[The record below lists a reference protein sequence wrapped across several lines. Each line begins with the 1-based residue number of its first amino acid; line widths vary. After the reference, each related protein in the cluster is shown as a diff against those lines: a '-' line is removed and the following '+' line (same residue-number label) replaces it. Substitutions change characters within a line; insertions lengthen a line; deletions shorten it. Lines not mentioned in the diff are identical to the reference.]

1 MKMKWRVGDVPQI
14 ETSVALPGIRERE
27 KNRKYRSYFHT
38 SNSIIR
44 KKMPAAEEA
53 AGGESV

>member
-1 MKMKWRVGDVPQI
+1 MKWRVGDVPQI
-14 ETSVALPGIRERE
+14 ETSVALPGIRER

-38 SNSIIR
+38 SNSVIR
-44 KKMPAAEEA
+44 KKTPAAEEA

>member
-1 MKMKWRVGDVPQI
+1 MKWRVGDVPQI
-14 ETSVALPGIRERE
+14 ETSVALPGIREKK
-27 KNRKYRSYFHT
+27 KNRKYRSYFRT

-53 AGGESV
+53 AGG